1 MPTVPGY
8 HGQYLRID
16 LSERTSHQVPW
27 PDGVLRKFLGG
38 AGLGA
43 WVLRCETPDGVD
55 PLSPESPLVFVFSPL
70 VGSPLTTSAKFAVL
84 AKSPLTGRIND
95 SLSSSHF
102 AISGKRTGYDAIVI
116 VGAADGPTTL
126 VVTPDGVRFE
136 SAETEWAWE
145 VGRPVNE
152 CGTGWAANG
161 LASGWRRS
169 GLLENGWSTSRPSRT
184 MLVMPGEVD
193 SGR

>member
-1 MPTVPGY
+1 MSTVPGY
-8 HGQYLRID
+8 HGRYLRID
-16 LSERTSHQVPW
+16 LSERTSREVPW
-27 PDGVLRKFLGG
+27 PDGVLRSFLGG
-38 AGLGA
+38 GGLGA
-43 WVLRCETPDGVD
+43 WALRHETPDGVD

-116 VGAADGPTTL
+116 VGAAEGATTL

-136 SAETEWAWE
+136 SAETEWA
-145 VGRPVNE
+145 VARPGNACE
-152 CGTGWAANG
+152 TGWAANG
-161 LASGWRRS
+161 EASGWRQS
-169 GLLENGWSTSRPSRT
+169 APLANGWSILRPSRT
-184 MLVMPGEVD
+184 TLVMPDGVD
-193 SGR
+193 SER